1 MFVNMMN
8 ENKKTINS
16 GSNSWVFAMQQVIKK
31 LRYDNLNEGYCF
43 MIFDD
48 ELPENQAY
56 YEYPD
61 GRIQI
66 EQIDKNNLD
75 VPRVVIRTLTHK
87 EIDAVKE
94 KNEVFR

>member
-1 MFVNMMN
+1 MKSVID
-8 ENKKTINS
+8 EQKDR
-16 GSNSWVFAMQQVIKK
+16 VLAMQQVIRK
-31 LRYDNLNEGYCF
+31 LRHDDLNDGHCF

-75 VPRVVIRTLTHK
+75 IPRLVVSVLTG
-87 EIDAVKE
+87 EEVAVVKE
-94 KNEVFR
+94 KNEVFW